1 MKKNQPQ
8 LQLGRY
14 EYGALLTF
22 ICYAA
27 SSVAIPVVLVALAD
41 DLNFP
46 LASGGM
52 TAGGF
57 LHLGRSVTMVAA
69 MIFCGFAA
77 ARWGLR
83 RTLGFSVVLM
93 GIGVA
98 LCAISPWY
106 GLLLA
111 ALMLAGCGEGV
122 IEGLATPF
130 VQALHPHDSGRYLNF
145 THGFWSLGVVMIVL
159 AAGGM
164 LMLGI
169 SWRWVLAMVAILCLI
184 PSLILLCRENP
195 AHPYPEVKDPPS
207 PRKVLSHAGEIMKLS
222 HFWLFYATMIVAG
235 GGEFCLTFWCAS
247 YIQLNF
253 AASALAGGIG
263 TASFA
268 AGMFLGRTGWGILIR
283 QHQLRRLIVFS
294 ALAATVL
301 SLAIPFLEVA
311 MFGGSP
317 GLKLWILFFL
327 LFFTGIAVAP
337 FWPSLQSYCADRL
350 PGTDTTMLFILLSC
364 AGVPGC
370 GIFAYLMGIVGDL
383 WGLRIS
389 FLLVPFCFAVL
400 VLLMFIDM
408 LIYDRKKEAVS

>member
-1 MKKNQPQ
+1 MNTNQPK
-8 LQLGRY
+8 LHLGRY

-27 SSVAIPVVLVALAD
+27 SSVAIPVVLVALAK
-41 DLNFP
+41 DLHFP
-46 LASGGM
+46 LADGGM

-57 LHLGRSVTMVAA
+57 LHFGRSVTMVAA

-93 GIGVA
+93 GFGVA

-130 VQALHPHDSGRYLNF
+130 VQQLHPADSGRYLNF

-159 AAGGM
+159 TAGGM

-169 SWRWVLAMVAILCLI
+169 SWRWVLALVAVLCLI
-184 PSLILLCRENP
+184 PSLILLVRENP
-195 AHPYPEVKDPPS
+195 KHPYPEAQNPPS
-207 PRKVLSHAGEIMKLS
+207 PRKVLSHAGEIMKLP

-247 YIQLNF
+247 FIQLNF

-268 AGMFLGRTGWGILIR
+268 AGMFLGRTGWGILLK
-283 QHQLRRLIVFS
+283 QHQLRKLIVFS
-294 ALAATVL
+294 AIAATVL
-301 SLAIPFLEVA
+301 SLAIPLLDANGTGERPAAV
-311 MFGGSP
+311 
-317 GLKLWILFFL
+317 LWILNIL
-327 LFFTGIAVAP
+327 LFFSGIAVAP

-370 GIFAYLMGIVGDL
+370 GIFAYLMGVVGDL

-389 FLLVPFCFAVL
+389 FFLIPFCFAVL
-400 VLLMFIDM
+400 VFLMLLEK